1 MSKQDPKLILQQI
14 ENYAL
19 WAQEL
24 ATQNDLCGML
34 MNWQKRAAFERVMEV
49 LGQNIKRL
57 PAELSQRHPAVPW
70 QTWVNLGE
78 QVSTSTDG
86 IDYATLW
93 KTAGKETPGLLT
105 TVRQIL
111 EDLKTAKPS

>member
-1 MSKQDPKLILQQI
+1 MSHPNPQIILPQI

-24 ATQNDLCGML
+24 ATQNDLCGLL
-34 MNWQKRAAFERVMEV
+34 MNWQKRAAFERVLAV

-57 PAELSQRHPAVPW
+57 PADLCQNYPAVSW
-70 QTWVNLGE
+70 QKWVNW
-78 QVSTSTDG
+78 SDHITATHDG
-86 IDYATLW
+86 LDYASLW
-93 KTAGKETPGLLT
+93 RSANQETPGLIT

-111 EDLKTAKPS
+111 ADLKAKPPA